1 MKLYRKMISVLLTAA
16 IIASLSVPVLASDE
30 DITVFYTNDI
40 HTYIDNH
47 LKNENGLSYSKVAAL
62 KDSIPGAI
70 LVDAG
75 DHLQGTAYG
84 EMDKG
89 MTMIELMNAA
99 GYDLATFGN
108 HEFDYSMTGAMAA
121 VDAAEFSYI
130 SCNFCHEADG
140 VPGDPVAESWK
151 MLNVKGKN
159 IAFIGITTPE
169 TISSTTPSYFMDE
182 AGNFIYGFHRNKD
195 GSALY
200 DIVQKN
206 IDEVEAA
213 GADYIIALGHL
224 GIDPSSAPWTSHE
237 LIANTEGL
245 DAVIDGHSHTTVPME
260 SVANKNGD
268 MVVLTQTGSYLNT
281 VGKMTISSEGILTEL
296 LTGDDLAELKPDM
309 EVKTIEDAWIAEM
322 EEELGTVIGYSEI
335 TLNNYDENGNRL
347 VRMQETNSGDFAAD
361 ALYYLFDEM
370 ELDVDVAVMNGGG
383 IRNNALRGDLSYY
396 SCKEMH
402 PFGNVAC
409 LLTVTGQQL
418 LDALEWASKDLA
430 ADGSR
435 ESGSFLHISG
445 ARYTLDISKP
455 STVQQDINGIW
466 TGAPTDGYRVK
477 NLQILNKETGKYE
490 PVDLNAKYNLAG
502 HNYTLRDLGGGF
514 AMLKG
519 AVNVLDYAAEDY
531 MVLANYI
538 QSFPVDE
545 ETGLPTI
552 TEADGYSNVK
562 GEGRITISAEPMAE
576 RTEDINDPIVERF
589 YETVKGDSLWK
600 ISRSF
605 YGTGTRWNILYNANR
620 DQMPSPDVLKIGQ
633 TLMIPDVK

>member
-16 IIASLSVPVLASDE
+16 IIASLSVPVLASDD

-206 IDEVEAA
+206 IDEAEAA

-245 DAVIDGHSHTTVPME
+245 DAFIDGHSHTTVPME

-418 LDALEWASKDLA
+418 LDVLEWASKDLA